1 MGNAIKRVAN
11 CTLNFFGKV
20 KGLICDASKKIAEVV
35 VNGVKKIVNYFKKI
49 LEYSWNGIKIVAKL
63 LYYGGKE
70 LIHTL
75 TSKLGIPYLIQYFI
89 ELINKKV
96 IVKDENN
103 NIIDPQIYF
112 KLAAQKMNAGD
123 QIKIKSEIIHINNE
137 KDEMKSIQDF
147 EDHDELEDINGLQ
160 KKDSIAI
167 IDEKE
172 VKLDN
177 ISRAN
182 TNFTID
188 TNYLNYSNYPKKSYG
203 NYYYF

>member
-103 NIIDPQIYF
+103 NRMDPQAYF
-112 KLAAQKMNAGD
+112 SIAAQKMKPND
-123 QIKIKSEIIHINNE
+123 IIKVKHEIIHINNE
-137 KDEMKSIQDF
+137 RDELKSIKDF
-147 EDHDELEDINGLQ
+147 EENDELEDINGLQ

-167 IDEKE
+167 IDDKE
-172 VKLDN
+172 VNLDN
-177 ISRAN
+177 ISRIN
-182 TNFTID
+182 TYSTID